1 MFETNNFM
9 FSFQRFFFSHFDWR
23 RIKKQKAEKKNL
35 KSAFISIMSI
45 VFVVPVFLN
54 SKEKLLKTEWN
65 SLENTRKVVNS

>member
-1 MFETNNFM
+1 M
-9 FSFQRFFFSHFDWR
+9 
-23 RIKKQKAEKKNL
+23 
-35 KSAFISIMSI
+35 SIMSI